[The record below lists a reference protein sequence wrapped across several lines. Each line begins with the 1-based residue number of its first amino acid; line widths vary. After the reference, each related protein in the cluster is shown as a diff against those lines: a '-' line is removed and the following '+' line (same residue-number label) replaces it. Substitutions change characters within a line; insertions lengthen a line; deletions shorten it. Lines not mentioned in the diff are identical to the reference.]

1 MIVTSPV
8 KRVRVFPHL
17 WNLRFAFISL
27 FLFCNSAGTFAQ
39 NSNEEILRL
48 QRAIFIFNFAQQ
60 VAWDDIDSYDT
71 FKIGVLG
78 PDRTIIDIQSL
89 SQRRRIFNTPVTA
102 KRFQRVKDVDD
113 IQILYVHN
121 KYNFDINYILKKIS
135 GKKILLITED
145 YSYNSSMINM
155 VQVDDS
161 FEYEVNENILQRENL
176 EVGAS
181 LNKFAI
187 SSAEKWKAL
196 YQASRTTLEIVENE
210 NEVQQETLN
219 RDRDAI
225 KDQKEKISSQEREI
239 NFNKEDLFLR
249 DKWLDR
255 LWIENELQKKK
266 YDDKVLIEQALEE
279 NIKQQ
284 INFINNLQT
293 KIDSSSSLIET
304 QKEFLANQDSEIAE
318 KDIILTERLSE
329 IKRKNL
335 INLLLAALLLSALV
349 LSFVIYRS
357 YILKKKLNENLETK
371 NVEISAQSIALSQKN
386 SELEQFAFI
395 ASHDL
400 KEPLNSIS
408 SLIDVLKEDYGDS
421 FDSEGTESIN
431 FIKNSSDRMRSLV
444 DGLLEYS
451 RLGNTN
457 NYKMLD
463 CNQVVLELKSDLNY
477 IISNS
482 NASIELG
489 DLPNIYGSEIEL
501 RLVFQN
507 LINNAIKF
515 VHGGVNPVI
524 EITCEKV
531 IGSSPGN
538 NDYWQFSVQDNGIGI
553 AEKYHERIFSIFQ
566 RLHSRD
572 RYEGTGIGLAHCKK
586 IVESHGGKIWLESE
600 ETVGSIFHFTIPFQ
614 NS

>member
-1 MIVTSPV
+1 MIINFPV
-8 KRVRVFPHL
+8 KRVRIFPHL
-17 WNLRFAFISL
+17 WNLRFTLISL
-27 FLFCNSAGTFAQ
+27 FILCNSVSTLAQ

-60 VAWDDIDSYDT
+60 VAWDDLDSYET

-89 SQRRRIFNTPVTA
+89 SQRRRIYNKPITT

-145 YSYNSSMINM
+145 YNYNSSMINM
-155 VQVDDS
+155 VQVDSS
-161 FEYEVNENILQRENL
+161 FEYEVNENLLQRENFK
-176 EVGAS
+176 VGAS

-196 YQASRTTLEIVENE
+196 YQASITSLEAVENE
-210 NEVQQETLN
+210 NEVQQEALEKE
-219 RDRDAI
+219 RDEV
-225 KDQKEKISSQEREI
+225 KGQKEKISSQEREI

-266 YDDKVLIEQALEE
+266 YDDKVLIERALEE

-284 INFINNLQT
+284 VNFIHGLNA
-293 KIDSSSSLIET
+293 KIDSSSNLIET

-318 KDIILTERLSE
+318 KDIILNKRLSE

-335 INLLLAALLLSALV
+335 VNWLLAALLLSALI
-349 LSFVIYRS
+349 LSVVIYRS

-371 NVEISAQSIALSQKN
+371 NAEISSQSIALSQKN

-421 FDSEGTESIN
+421 FDSEGTESIK

-451 RLGNTN
+451 RLGKTN
-457 NYKMLD
+457 DYEMLD
-463 CNQVVLELKSDLNY
+463 CNQIVLELKSDLNY
-477 IISNS
+477 IISET
-482 NASIELG
+482 NASVECI
-489 DLPNIYGSEIEL
+489 DLPKIYGSEIEL

-524 EITCEKV
+524 EISCEEV
-531 IGSSPGN
+531 TGSSPGN

-553 AEKYHERIFSIFQ
+553 ADKYHERIFSIFQ

-600 ETVGSIFHFTIPFQ
+600 ETVGSIFHFTIPVQ
-614 NS
+614 K